1 MIDIAT
7 ANTETIGK
15 KAALT
20 VTAATVEKVRKFYNY
35 CYGCNADRD
44 ILARLTRYF
53 INLLDNRFQNGD
65 MLHSALPETATTDY
79 DDEDIYIIGFF
90 VGYLAGAQDMEAL
103 LNEIELPANADE

>member
-15 KAALT
+15 QAAMQT
-20 VTAATVEKVRKFYNY
+20 TAATVEKFREYFKY
-35 CYGCNADRD
+35 CYGGNADRNVT
-44 ILARLTRYF
+44 ARLKRYF
-53 INLLDNRFQNGD
+53 INMLDLRFQNGD
-65 MLHSALPETATTDY
+65 MLHSALPDTETTAY
-79 DDEDIYIIGFF
+79 DDEDIYILGFF

>member
-15 KAALT
+15 QAAMQ
-20 VTAATVEKVRKFYNY
+20 VTAATAEKVHKFYKY
-35 CYGCNADRD
+35 CYGGNADRNV
-44 ILARLTRYF
+44 IARLTRYF
-53 INLLDNRFQNGD
+53 INMLDLRFQNGD

>member
-1 MIDIAT
+1 MIDIAN

-20 VTAATVEKVRKFYNY
+20 VTAATVEKIRRFYQY
-35 CYGCNADRD
+35 CYGSNADRN

-53 INLLDNRFQNGD
+53 INMLDNRFQNGD
-65 MLHSALPETATTDY
+65 MLHSALPDTETTEY
-79 DDEDIYIIGFF
+79 DDNDIYIIGFF
-90 VGYLAGAQDMEAL
+90 VGYLAGAQDMETL